1 MILLS
6 EEDVLNSQGKKFNR
20 ETRGVD
26 NEGSLFINIDE
37 SAQDFR
43 SAIFFA
49 IWEKE
54 RECFVCSTERMTE

>member
-26 NEGSLFINIDE
+26 DEGSLFINIDE

-43 SAIFFA
+43 SAIFLLFGKRKESVLFA
-49 IWEKE
+49 QLKG
-54 RECFVCSTERMTE
+54 